1 MNTRFDADPKL
12 TQKKYILHFCYDKS
26 FFYTLSLHTLGQNL
40 VNQNEKVTHEN
51 PHWLQQKVAIK
62 NWKINKSSKSSVR
75 QTTEKT
81 ALRFLGAKQVDIGT
95 IFDVI
100 CLTSINIE

>member
-1 MNTRFDADPKL
+1 MKTRFDTGPD
-12 TQKKYILHFCYDKS
+12 TEKYIPHFCYNKN

-40 VNQNEKVTHEN
+40 VDQNEKVTHEN

-62 NWKINKSSKSSVR
+62 NWKINKSSSPVR

-81 ALRFLGAKQVDIGT
+81 ALRFLGAKQYAL
-95 IFDVI
+95 F
-100 CLTSINIE
+100 S